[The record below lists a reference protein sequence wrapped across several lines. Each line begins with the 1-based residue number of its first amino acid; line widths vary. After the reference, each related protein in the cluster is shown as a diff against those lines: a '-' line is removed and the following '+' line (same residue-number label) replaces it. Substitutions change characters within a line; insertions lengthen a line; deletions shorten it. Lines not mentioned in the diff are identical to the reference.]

1 MEERDP
7 SKVTVGG
14 SNPSRGA
21 GFAKHQMNTLSLT
34 MKVASLTS
42 TNPLAADALLKL
54 GETETGFEILKVL
67 DWVEKQMNEDS

>member
-1 MEERDP
+1 
-7 SKVTVGG
+7 
-14 SNPSRGA
+14 
-21 GFAKHQMNTLSLT
+21 